1 MDQFGK
7 NFWNFRNFKNFWK
20 NLNKSLNLSTRPLNI
35 TYWKSKQLDYNQS
48 NMDGDTGTAD
58 VEPNDAESTQAS
70 ISQCKP
76 TNCKY
81 DNDKY
86 KSECFECKRLVHYGC
101 TSPPTYQLQLFFTK
115 RYLKSI
121 CYKCV
126 EIPSNLHAIYLN
138 WNEAHIKTGNRKG
151 NSRSKKKGSLR
162 LGIQITIH
170 LLKLKNWSRRIWNN
184 LGKTLWQTCFMS

>member
-1 MDQFGK
+1 MDQFGRVELK
-7 NFWNFRNFKNFWK
+7 QKSPKEKFLKK
-20 NLNKSLNLSTRPLNI
+20 INKSLYLSTRPLNI

-70 ISQCKP
+70 VSQCK
-76 TNCKY
+76 TANCKY

-86 KSECFECKRLVHYGC
+86 KLECFECKRLIHHGC
-101 TSPPTYQLQLFFTK
+101 TSPPTYQLQLLLTK

-126 EIPSNLHAIYLN
+126 EIPSNLHDISLN
-138 WNEAHIKTGNRKG
+138 WNEAHIKTVI
-151 NSRSKKKGSLR
+151 KKLER
-162 LGIQITIH
+162 
-170 LLKLKNWSRRIWNN
+170 
-184 LGKTLWQTCFMS
+184 